1 MDQRHKTDL
10 LQCLTGM
17 LVLRG
22 IRNVII
28 HVQGVVVVVMM
39 GHRLRMRHG
48 IGQVGKSLFLTP
60 RHEPHQC
67 LQQNGKNQKSGTGT
81 ARHAGDSNDLR

>member
-10 LQCLTGM
+10 LECLTGM

-22 IRNVII
+22 IRNMII
-28 HVQGVVVVVMM
+28 HVQGVVVVVVMSQ
-39 GHRLRMRHG
+39 GLRMLHG

-67 LQQNGKNQKSGTGT
+67 LQQNGNNQKSGTGT
-81 ARHAGDSNDLR
+81 ARHVGDSNDLR